1 MGELQGSICYLI
13 LGQLCSIEWILEQ
26 GTPELKFHLYH
37 LPDVWEGT
45 GCLTRVMPSRCNDEM
60 NYV

>member
-1 MGELQGSICYLI
+1 MGELQGSIYYLI
-13 LGQLCSIEWILEQ
+13 LGQLCSVEWVLEQ
-26 GTPELKFHLYH
+26 GTPELKFYLYH

-45 GCLTRVMPSRCNDEM
+45 GYLAWVMLSQCNDEM